1 MRLLSGGKGGGR
13 GAEEGPFRR
22 HNHSPPHPIPLS
34 HSISL
39 SAPPGT
45 GPKRSAGTASGGHQP
60 LPSPPSLTVRR
71 GSGSSVCCLSL
82 RFRGARRKTEVGEC

>member
-45 GPKRSAGTASGGHQP
+45 GPKRSAGTRVWGTPAAALPAVSDRPPGLRQLSLLSVAEISGGQ
-60 LPSPPSLTVRR
+60 
-71 GSGSSVCCLSL
+71 
-82 RFRGARRKTEVGEC
+82 EEN